1 MNKKILKYVSQSVL
15 GMIGVSVYILAD
27 TYFIS
32 YGFGADGL
40 TVLNLILPIYG
51 LIYAIGQMLGLDSRL
66 VTVWTREEENRRMAT
81 SWQPYAGALS

>member
-51 LIYAIGQMLGLDSRL
+51 LIYAIGQMLGLGFAVSYSLDKGRGESTDPAFSLRI
-66 VTVWTREEENRRMAT
+66 
-81 SWQPYAGALS
+81 